1 MMKLLLENWRRYLTE
16 QQGSR
21 LSVFD
26 FDDTIAQTGNFA
38 DAYLAG
44 TPEVDMNGPDSE
56 KFVKRLNTVETEEA
70 KKTGAVGGTE
80 VILDFRDF
88 DKEVRGPVGENLNI
102 TRLIRDRLA
111 DGSTQVM
118 VMTARAAESEEPI
131 QNYLNTLDP
140 PIPTD
145 NMIIKGVAGGDK
157 GEWILG
163 YLLESQG
170 ITEVEFY
177 DDQDKN
183 INNVLRITEQLPN
196 INFSVYKVVHGDIK
210 AVQ

>member
-16 QQGSR
+16 QQGRR

-44 TPEVDMNGPDSE
+44 TPEEEMTGPDSE
-56 KFVKRLNTVETEEA
+56 RFVKRLNTVETEAA
-70 KKTGAVGGTE
+70 KRTGAIGGKQI
-80 VILDFRDF
+80 VLDFRDF
-88 DKEVRGPVGENLNI
+88 DKEVRGPVGENLDI
-102 TRLIRDRLA
+102 TRIIRDRLA

-170 ITEVEFY
+170 FTEVEFY